1 MRWNRSFKLLRPYI
15 DWQYKLLIDR
25 AVCDGFW
32 IIEFLVAN
40 KFGGDRIGKLLVDR
54 SIRKGISR
62 FAKAMRAARARPA
75 GDVERTTIEGRAE
88 AVSRAARAPDVKGR
102 CFRVHV
108 ASARS
113 RTVWVFAVAIRR
125 ERGGHPGDG
134 YRMTGGSQRMA
145 SRVGSFEA
153 GQACGRR
160 RAGCRARPDGPRMR
174 ASAGTERH
182 IRLLGGTAIERKRRE
197 GVSPPSGRTCLVVR
211 RVLRVPGAHGG
222 NPRTRRDAVS
232 TLEVPR
238 HVALIGKARVGGGG
252 RQRFAFHQ

>member
-62 FAKAMRAARARPA
+62 FAKAMRAARACPA

-160 RAGCRARPDGPRMR
+160 HAGCRARPDGPRMR

-182 IRLLGGTAIERKRRE
+182 IRLLGGHGDRKKAARGCFAAVWSDVFSGPTGAARAGCARRK
-197 GVSPPSGRTCLVVR
+197 
-211 RVLRVPGAHGG
+211 
-222 NPRTRRDAVS
+222 S
-232 TLEVPR
+232 THP
-238 HVALIGKARVGGGG
+238 A
-252 RQRFAFHQ
+252 

>member
-62 FAKAMRAARARPA
+62 FAKAMRAARAYPA

-134 YRMTGGSQRMA
+134 YRMTGVRKEWPHGLVHSKPGRHA
-145 SRVGSFEA
+145 A
-153 GQACGRR
+153 GGVRSVGRR
-160 RAGCRARPDGPRMR
+160 RMGRVCARALGRN
-174 ASAGTERH
+174 AISACWA
-182 IRLLGGTAIERKRRE
+182 GTAIERKRRE